1 MSCHLAYFSYPKVD
15 VHDFPSEGRTTTIP
29 MAGKNN
35 YYCGLSV
42 YSYLK
47 IPGN

>member
-29 MAGKNN
+29 MAGMN
-35 YYCGLSV
+35 YWGLSV